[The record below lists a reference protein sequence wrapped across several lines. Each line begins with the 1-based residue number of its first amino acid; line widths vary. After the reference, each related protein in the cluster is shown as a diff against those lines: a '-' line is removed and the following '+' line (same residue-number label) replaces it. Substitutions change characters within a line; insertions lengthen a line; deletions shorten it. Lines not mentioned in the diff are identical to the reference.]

1 MSEVAERFR
10 KLAAGFTARVDA
22 VPEDKWSAQSPCDG
36 WTARDVVE
44 HMIGNCKTF
53 VGFAGIEIPDKP
65 LDNLPLAQIP
75 GDQISGDQISGDQ
88 ISGEWKQAADS
99 VQAALDDEAV
109 ATKEFQ
115 GYAGPTNLAQATERF
130 LFTDLVVHAWDLA
143 RATGGD
149 ERLPIDE
156 VGAAHEAMR
165 QMGEMLRSAGAARPE
180 IEPEPG
186 ADAQTKLLNFMGR
199 RV

>member
-1 MSEVAERFR
+1 
-10 KLAAGFTARVDA
+10 
-22 VPEDKWSAQSPCDG
+22 
-36 WTARDVVE
+36 
-44 HMIGNCKTF
+44 MIGNCKTF
-53 VGFAGIEIPDKP
+53 LGFAGIEIPEKP
-65 LDNLPLAQIP
+65 LDNLSVTQIP
-75 GDQISGDQISGDQ
+75 GDQISGDQ
-88 ISGEWKQAADS
+88 ISGEWKQAADG

-130 LFTDLVVHAWDLA
+130 LFTDLVVHAWDVA

-149 ERLPIDE
+149 ETLPIDE
-156 VGAAHEAMR
+156 VRSAHEAMLE
-165 QMGEMLRSAGAARPE
+165 MGEMLRSPGAAGPE

-186 ADAQTKLLNFMGR
+186 ADEQTKLLNFMGR